1 MTGKMSRL
9 SLILLAGS
17 LLTACAGPGGV
28 AGVVMPPEP
37 QRSVSELPATTPGQR
52 AARIHVDLGSAYMQ
66 SGRNG
71 VALDEARAAIASD
84 AGYAPAHM
92 LMALV
97 YAEQEQFQYAG
108 PAFEQAYRL
117 APGDPEINNA
127 YGWYLCSQG
136 REAEGLPRIEQAARN
151 PYYARPTRAWTNAGL
166 CLLRMKDDAGA
177 EVRFTRAIQAD
188 EGNARA
194 AINLA
199 QISYRQGKSLAAK
212 KWIDQALKFMR
223 VSDASVLWLAARI
236 ERRLGNEATVNDLG
250 ARLRKEFPESAEY
263 QSYLQGKFE

>member
-9 SLILLAGS
+9 AVLLMAGAT
-17 LLTACAGPGGV
+17 LAACVNPGTG
-28 AGVVMPPEP
+28 GVVMPPEP
-37 QRSVSELPATTPGQR
+37 QRPVFEQPTTTPGQR
-52 AARIHVDLGSAYMQ
+52 AARIHVELGAAYMQ

-84 AGYAPAHM
+84 ASYAPAHM

-136 REAEGLPRIEQAARN
+136 KEAEGLPRIELAARN
-151 PYYARPTRAWTNAGL
+151 PYYARPTRAWTNAGM
-166 CLLRMKDDAGA
+166 CLLRLKDDAGA
-177 EVRFTRAIQAD
+177 EARFLRAVQAD
-188 EGNARA
+188 ESNARA
-194 AINLA
+194 LINLA
-199 QISYRQGKSLAAK
+199 QLSYRQGKNLAAK

-223 VSDASVLWLAARI
+223 VSDASVLWLASRI
-236 ERRLGNEATVNDLG
+236 EKRLGNEATVNDLG
-250 ARLRKEFPESAEY
+250 SRLRKEFPESAEY
-263 QSYLQGKFE
+263 QAYLQGKFE